1 MTDVDLLLSNADHAL
16 VCDPHGSLMA
26 GVSVAVTDGR
36 IVAIAPAGEL
46 EGALRAR
53 TTVDLRG
60 HLLMPGLVNLHTH
73 LPMTLL
79 RGIAEDVDLQ
89 GFLELV
95 WAEESRVMDRDGTAI
110 GARLGALEALLSG
123 TTTALDMYFHPDAAH
138 AACVEVG
145 LRHVTGPVFFGFPGP
160 DNLTWDQ
167 RMELLAD
174 WPAILAEA
182 GGPYVPRV
190 LMPHA
195 PFTVGP
201 DRLAE
206 LAAWARQNGYLVHT
220 HASENLAENEETIG
234 SFGARPIELLESSG
248 LLALAPVV
256 AHAVQLLD
264 PDRELM
270 SQRGAFVAHCPGS
283 NLKLASGAADI
294 VGYRRQGIGV
304 GLGTDGC
311 SSSNDLDMFPV
322 MRQSANLA
330 RLARQDP
337 AAISSRE
344 IVLAATVDGAR
355 ALGLAGRI
363 GSVEVGKEADLIAI
377 DLRVPHLT
385 PLHDPYT
392 AIVYSAGRGDVRHVW
407 VAGEQVVRD
416 RLSTRVSHDDVM
428 RAARERVSGRG
439 VPATSREGA

>member
-1 MTDVDLLLSNADHAL
+1 MADVDLLLSNADHAL
-16 VCDPHGSLMA
+16 VCDPHGALMA
-26 GVSVAVTDGR
+26 DVSIAVTEGR
-36 IVAIAPAGEL
+36 IVAVAPSGEL
-46 EGALRAR
+46 ERTVRAR
-53 TTVDLRG
+53 ETVDLRG

-89 GFLELV
+89 GFLRLV
-95 WAEESRVMDRDGTAI
+95 WAEEARVMDREGTAI

-145 LRHVTGPVFFGFPGP
+145 LRHVIGPVFFGFPGP
-160 DNLTWDQ
+160 DNLSWDQ
-167 RMELLAD
+167 RMALLAE
-174 WPAILAEA
+174 WPEILAET
-182 GGPYVPRV
+182 GGPHVPLV

-201 DRLAE
+201 DLLAE
-206 LAAWARQNGYLVHT
+206 LASWARQNHYRVHT
-220 HASENLAENEETIG
+220 HASENLAENDETLE

-256 AHAVQLLD
+256 AHAVQLSD
-264 PDRELM
+264 SDRALM
-270 SQRGAFVAHCPGS
+270 AQRHAFVAHCPGS
-283 NLKLASGAADI
+283 NLKLASGVADI
-294 VGYRRQGIGV
+294 VGYRQQGIGV

-322 MRQSANLA
+322 MRQTANLA
-330 RLARQDP
+330 RVARQDP

-344 IVLAATVDGAR
+344 VVLAATLEGAR
-355 ALGLAGRI
+355 ALGLAERI
-363 GSVEVGKEADLIAI
+363 GSLEVGKEADMIAI
-377 DLRVPHLT
+377 DLRAPHLT

-392 AIVYSAGRGDVRHVW
+392 AVVYSAGRGDVRHVW
-407 VAGEQVVRD
+407 VAGEQVIRD
-416 RLSTRVSHDDVM
+416 RTSTRVSQQSVI
-428 RAARERVSGRG
+428 RAANERVSGRG
-439 VPATSREGA
+439 VPARRDEDE